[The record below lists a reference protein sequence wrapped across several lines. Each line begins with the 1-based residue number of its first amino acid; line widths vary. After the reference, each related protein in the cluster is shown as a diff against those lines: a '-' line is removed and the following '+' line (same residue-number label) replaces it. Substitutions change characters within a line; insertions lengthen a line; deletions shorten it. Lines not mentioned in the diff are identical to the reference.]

1 MDCTFAELVD
11 LQALR
16 KLISWFHK
24 ITQTRCAIFDVNGT
38 KLMTTGWTEICL
50 NFHRRN
56 PHTRR
61 RCVESDT
68 TVVKKMTKESTY
80 AVYRCKNGLIDG
92 AAPIRIDG
100 EHVATIFTGQ
110 VFFEEPNVRWFTG
123 QARKFGFDERRYLK
137 AVREV
142 PIVQR
147 DRFERTLEYLSRFA
161 QLLGEMGLCRLK
173 QLHAEE
179 LLREEESKYRNVFEH
194 VVEEIMQTAGHM
206 LKSSGSD
213 LVGKAGADLKLEKAV
228 SPVSYRSHEN
238 HSQEFGRER
247 DGKARPGRSERLTTR
262 QREIVTLIAKGYTTK
277 EIAQELSLSVH
288 TAEVHRMNIMERL
301 NIHDVAGLVRYAIRE
316 GMIEPTE

>member
-1 MDCTFAELVD
+1 
-11 LQALR
+11 
-16 KLISWFHK
+16 
-24 ITQTRCAIFDVNGT
+24 
-38 KLMTTGWTEICL
+38 
-50 NFHRRN
+50 
-56 PHTRR
+56 
-61 RCVESDT
+61 VESDT

-228 SPVSYRSHEN
+228 SPVSHRSHEN